1 MKLFPSKNIKYFFV
15 RLHMKRDFRESVRFL
30 GIEYTKLIQN
40 SEFYAFLI
48 IAKQIT
54 LHRLIFHKIISWK
67 TTTKFMKRPGSL
79 RNIFRKLRRN
89 EMVEIKLLC

>member
-1 MKLFPSKNIKYFFV
+1 
-15 RLHMKRDFRESVRFL
+15 MKRDFRESVRFL

-40 SEFYAFLI
+40 SEFYVFLI

-54 LHRLIFHKIISWK
+54 LIISWK
-67 TTTKFMKRPGSL
+67 TTTKFKKRPGSL